1 MTNTTKAPTWF
12 TLVAVLAIL
21 WNLMGVMAYLSQA
34 FMTQEMM
41 EALPQEQ
48 QEAYS
53 NVPEWATAAFA
64 LSVFGGLLGS
74 LFLVLKKNIAGIL
87 LWISLVSIVINDIY
101 NFMIIDSVSL
111 FGMLPLIMQ
120 SIVLIVAIGLILMF
134 KKAKSSNWI

>member
-12 TLVAVLAIL
+12 TIVAVLAIF
-21 WNLMGVMAYLSQA
+21 WNLMGVMAYLGQA
-34 FMTQEMM
+34 FMTTEMM

-48 QEAYS
+48 QDAYS
-53 NVPEWATAAFA
+53 NIPAWATAAFA

-74 LFLVLKKNIAGIL
+74 LFLALRKNIAGIL
-87 LWISLVSIVINDIY
+87 LWISLISIVVNDIY
-101 NFMIIDSVSL
+101 NFIIIDSVSL

-120 SIVLIVAIGLILMF
+120 SIVLIVAISLILMF

>member
-21 WNLMGVMAYLSQA
+21 WNLMGVMAYLGQA

-53 NVPEWATAAFA
+53 NVPAWATAAFA